1 MYQCIV
7 IFNGI
12 SYVLA
17 LDDDFSF
24 MDLEKLWKST
34 NPAPGKGE
42 VCLETAEFLQ
52 RLT

>member
-12 SYVLA
+12 SYVLP

-24 MDLEKLWKST
+24 MDLS
-34 NPAPGKGE
+34 APGKGE

>member
-1 MYQCIV
+1 MIIYAPMYCDIQWCI
-7 IFNGI
+7 IL
-12 SYVLA
+12 VLA

-24 MDLEKLWKST
+24 MDLS
-34 NPAPGKGE
+34 APGKGE